1 MYHLKRPDPKK
12 LFDVGLSFDWLLSK
26 NVSLKLCRQRKS
38 IFSFLLFFG
47 NAHNLCTCW
56 LPDCES
62 GPNCDH
68 DSLSFFEAAKWM
80 LCPANNENRFNCI
93 AFLNHTVH
101 WAQSQPTGRGWNYW
115 KLDAT
120 LNRFCSGCLVLP
132 INTDLNAL
140 HFLNYAAH
148 WVFIQPTGRRGVK
161 LWKTECNTQQ
171 VLFCR
176 NIKAAA
182 APRPKLLW
190 KDQSRQI
197 NVRPTKC
204 RQPNNRVAKYQGSSG
219 YILVIK
225 CWRKYSP

>member
-1 MYHLKRPDPKK
+1 M
-12 LFDVGLSFDWLLSK
+12 
-26 NVSLKLCRQRKS
+26 SLKLCRRHK
-38 IFSFLLFFG
+38 IIVSFLLWTLFG

-56 LPDCES
+56 LPDSES

-140 HFLNYAAH
+140 HFFNYAAH
-148 WVFIQPTGRRGVK
+148 WVFIQPTGRRGGETMEN
-161 LWKTECNTQQ
+161 WMQHSTGS
-171 VLFCR
+171 VL
-176 NIKAAA
+176 
-182 APRPKLLW
+182 P
-190 KDQSRQI
+190 
-197 NVRPTKC
+197 
-204 RQPNNRVAKYQGSSG
+204 KYQSCCCSAAKAFVERSKQANKCEANQVPSAQQQSCKISG
-219 YILVIK
+219 IFRIYP
-225 CWRKYSP
+225 CD